1 MIKNKTVL
9 CLVLARKNSKGLPN
23 KNLKKLN
30 GIPLVGISI
39 STAVKSKYIDD
50 VILSTDCAKIAR
62 IGTKYGADVP
72 FMRPNILAKDK
83 SKSEDVIL
91 HALEK
96 INKQYDYFILL
107 EPTSPFTTSND
118 VDEALIELDKNSK
131 NYKSIVSVSRIEGS
145 HPDFCYKL
153 NKNNKIIPYK
163 LRNKKLQPRRQDV
176 SQLFFCDGSLYG
188 SCTRAF
194 KKNKTFFHKK
204 TLAKIMPKWKS
215 LEIDDYIDYIHAEAT
230 IKNINKI
237 LSNEKK

>member
-39 STAVKSKYIDD
+39 NTALKSKYIDD
-50 VILSTDCAKIAR
+50 VILSTDCEKIAR
-62 IGTKYGADVP
+62 IGTKYGANVP
-72 FMRPNILAKDK
+72 FMRPNNLARDA

-91 HALEK
+91 HVLDK
-96 INKQYDYFILL
+96 IDKQYDYFILL

-118 VDEALIELDKNSK
+118 VDEAITELNKHSK
-131 NYKSIVSVSRIEGS
+131 NYESIVSVSKVEES

-153 NKNNKIIPYK
+153 SKNNKIISYRLK
-163 LRNKKLQPRRQDV
+163 NKKLQPRRQDI

-188 SCTRAF
+188 SCSSSF
-194 KKNKTFFHKK
+194 KKNKSFFHKK

-230 IKNINKI
+230 MKNINKI